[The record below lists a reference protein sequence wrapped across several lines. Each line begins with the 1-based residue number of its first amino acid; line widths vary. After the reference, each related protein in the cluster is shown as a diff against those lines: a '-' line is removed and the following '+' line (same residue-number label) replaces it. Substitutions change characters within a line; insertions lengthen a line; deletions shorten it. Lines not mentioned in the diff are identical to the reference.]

1 MGGDMMTQKL
11 HYKTSIL
18 LFFAMGLFLTGVSP
32 FAAEQKTA
40 EPKAEKSKIENV
52 KTDKQKEKEAKKEK
66 TDKQKSKAVK
76 LFNGKDLSEWQGLT
90 DPNQWLPAKDVKLGE
105 KDNKRFDIVPGAG
118 IMVNGAEGKTCNLLS
133 NYKHGDCR
141 LHIEFNVP
149 VGSNSGVYFQGLY
162 EIQVL
167 DSYKNTDMK
176 YGDCGGVYAR
186 HKDDK
191 DYEGHP
197 PLANASKAPGEWQSF
212 DVVFRAPRFNEKGE
226 KTENA
231 KFLKVVHNGVVVQK
245 NVEVTG
251 PTRASLNESNQTPEA
266 PLGPLML
273 QGDHG
278 PVAYR
283 NIKLTPLELK

>member
-1 MGGDMMTQKL
+1 MWSLRNKIRFPL
-11 HYKTSIL
+11 IL
-18 LFFAMGLFLTGVSP
+18 ALGLFLIGASP
-32 FAAEQKTA
+32 FAAEK
-40 EPKAEKSKIENV
+40 KAEKPKIEKV
-52 KTDKQKEKEAKKEK
+52 KADKQKEKESKKEK
-66 TDKQKSKAVK
+66 TEKPKAKAVI
-76 LFNGKDLSEWQGLT
+76 LFNGKDLSEWHGLSEAS
-90 DPNQWLPAKDVKLGE
+90 QWQVAKDAKLGE
-105 KDNKRFDIVPGAG
+105 KDNKRFDIVPGEG
-118 IMVNGAEGKTCNLLS
+118 IMVNGAGGNTCNLLS
-133 NYKHGDCR
+133 DYKHGDCR

-167 DSYKNTDMK
+167 DSYQKTDLK

-186 HKDDK
+186 HKDGQ

-197 PLANASKAPGEWQSF
+197 PLVNASKAPGEWQSF

-231 KFLKVVHNGVVVQK
+231 KFMKVAHNGTVVHK

-251 PTRASLNESNQTPEA
+251 PTRASLNESRQAPEA
-266 PLGPLML
+266 PAGPLML